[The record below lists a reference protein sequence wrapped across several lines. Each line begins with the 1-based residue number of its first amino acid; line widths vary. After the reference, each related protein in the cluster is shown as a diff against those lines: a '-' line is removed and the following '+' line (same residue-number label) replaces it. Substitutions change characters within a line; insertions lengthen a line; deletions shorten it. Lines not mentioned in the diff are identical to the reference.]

1 MWASERFRQC
11 IKSALKENY
20 MPRTMNVFATTEE
33 DLYRDPFEKP
43 KPSRSVDSI
52 IAELNSVQSPEANQ
66 LRNQFYE
73 IQAQITELLAA
84 HKTKKIAELED
95 KLENAILA
103 SRKLQKAFSAAKDET
118 FEAFREYKR
127 LERVSIKTSENHDNL
142 THERKALTLL
152 TKSEKAEWADQIAAS
167 KQRAEATFLAET
179 NQQMLHNNLVYREV
193 EAAKALQESVNV
205 VNDIQREINRLSK

>member
-1 MWASERFRQC
+1 
-11 IKSALKENY
+11 

-52 IAELNSVQSPEANQ
+52 VAELNSVQSPEANQ
-66 LRNQFYE
+66 LRNQFWQVEAE
-73 IQAQITELLAA
+73 IEKLLAA
-84 HKTKKIAELED
+84 HKTEKIAQLED

-103 SRKLQKAFSAAKDET
+103 SRKLQRSFASAKDET
-118 FEAFREYKR
+118 FKALQEYTR
-127 LERVSIKTSENHDNL
+127 LEGVSTAASNKHEAL
-142 THERKALTLL
+142 THEFKQKTLL
-152 TKSEKAEWADQIAAS
+152 TKSEKAEWAEKIAAA
-167 KQRAEATFLAET
+167 KQRAESTFLAES
-179 NQQMLHNNLVYREV
+179 NQQSVHNNLVYREV